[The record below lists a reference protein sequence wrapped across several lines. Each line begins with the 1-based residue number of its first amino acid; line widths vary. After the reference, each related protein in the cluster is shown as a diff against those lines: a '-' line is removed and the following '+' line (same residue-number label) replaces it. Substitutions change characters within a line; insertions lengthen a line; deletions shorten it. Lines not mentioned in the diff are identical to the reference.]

1 MPSFVASR
9 LSGSDNSV
17 FPDRIE
23 IDDTN
28 VTYYKGTVIG
38 YRSYVLP
45 RTHIA
50 SFRINSGLIFA
61 DVVIESSG
69 GQGIVARG
77 FYKSDARTIMALLSQ

>member
-1 MPSFVASR
+1 MPSYVASR
-9 LSGSDNSV
+9 LSGHDNSV

-23 IDDTN
+23 IDDVN
-28 VTYYKGTVIG
+28 VTYFKGTVVG
-38 YRSYVLP
+38 YRTSILP
-45 RTHIA
+45 RERIA

-77 FYKSDARTIMALLSQ
+77 FYKSDARAIMALLS